1 MGGNSSSCR
10 TSQYRAQIRNNED
23 VHERIKKTY
32 DSIEKLKQMT
42 QNGMVTQ
49 EELEN
54 KVESIEEENR
64 QLREAAEKCPDDSAL
79 KRALEA
85 INELVCEIGRAV
97 GRGIRAVFDVI
108 GRAIKGIGNVIARA
122 LTAIGNVISSCLKAI
137 ERRDLLKFLDVLS
150 NRLIA
155 MENMLQ
161 EMAESNARLHQRIDQ
176 LEEENRKLR
185 KIIDDSGSS
194 FWKDLWH
201 GLKSLGASLVTGIDI
216 LIKMDNEE
224 DKNALKKIDEIEH
237 RANILEKALQ
247 EQEEIR
253 TKSEERIEAIS
264 ITQEHN
270 KKQLKNK
277 IKKEESFWKYLTNFF
292 SSA

>member
-10 TSQYRAQIRNNED
+10 TSQYRTQVRNNED
-23 VHERIKKTY
+23 HQDRIKKTY
-32 DSIEKLKQMT
+32 DSIEKVRQVIE
-42 QNGMVTQ
+42 NGMVTQ

-64 QLREAAEKCPDDSAL
+64 QLRE
-79 KRALEA
+79 
-85 INELVCEIGRAV
+85 VGEIVRAV

-122 LTAIGNVISSCLKAI
+122 LTAIENVISSCLKAI
-137 ERRDLLKFLDVLS
+137 ERKDLLKLLDVLN

-155 MENMLQ
+155 MENMLS

-201 GLKSLGASLVTGIDI
+201 GLKALGVSLVTGIAGGI
-216 LIKMDNEE
+216 VGKVVNGV
-224 DKNALKKIDEIEH
+224 KK
-237 RANILEKALQ
+237 LCG
-247 EQEEIR
+247 
-253 TKSEERIEAIS
+253 
-264 ITQEHN
+264 
-270 KKQLKNK
+270 
-277 IKKEESFWKYLTNFF
+277 
-292 SSA
+292 

>member
-1 MGGNSSSCR
+1 MFSYFINEYYFVFTILFLSNHYEKIIINKFTNNMGGNSSSCR

-137 ERRDLLKFLDVLS
+137 GNLLS
-150 NRLIA
+150 R
-155 MENMLQ
+155 
-161 EMAESNARLHQRIDQ
+161 
-176 LEEENRKLR
+176 
-185 KIIDDSGSS
+185 
-194 FWKDLWH
+194 
-201 GLKSLGASLVTGIDI
+201 
-216 LIKMDNEE
+216 
-224 DKNALKKIDEIEH
+224 
-237 RANILEKALQ
+237 
-247 EQEEIR
+247 
-253 TKSEERIEAIS
+253 
-264 ITQEHN
+264 
-270 KKQLKNK
+270 
-277 IKKEESFWKYLTNFF
+277 FF
-292 SSA
+292 SWIGSWFS

>member
-137 ERRDLLKFLDVLS
+137 GNLLS
-150 NRLIA
+150 R
-155 MENMLQ
+155 
-161 EMAESNARLHQRIDQ
+161 
-176 LEEENRKLR
+176 
-185 KIIDDSGSS
+185 
-194 FWKDLWH
+194 
-201 GLKSLGASLVTGIDI
+201 
-216 LIKMDNEE
+216 
-224 DKNALKKIDEIEH
+224 
-237 RANILEKALQ
+237 
-247 EQEEIR
+247 
-253 TKSEERIEAIS
+253 
-264 ITQEHN
+264 
-270 KKQLKNK
+270 
-277 IKKEESFWKYLTNFF
+277 FF
-292 SSA
+292 SWIGSWFS